1 MNLHYCDTCSLH
13 VFNRVHPFQ
22 AQWLLYVC
30 AICLKMINVSSSFTR
45 FFYDFRS
52 KSCLFI
58 CQYLI
63 VLLNNGNTLWGKN
76 LILKCFL
83 KDLPAPKCCDLFW
96 HRAPQDRRRATRL
109 ACAENDAVG
118 LHRLHPGWI
127 PDAAWREWPHLQHHR
142 DRLVGVFDG

>member
-63 VLLNNGNTLWGKN
+63 VLLNNGNTL
-76 LILKCFL
+76 
-83 KDLPAPKCCDLFW
+83 
-96 HRAPQDRRRATRL
+96 
-109 ACAENDAVG
+109 
-118 LHRLHPGWI
+118 
-127 PDAAWREWPHLQHHR
+127 
-142 DRLVGVFDG
+142 